1 MIIIIPQYV
10 VVIGKGDSKTM
21 WSKIQDEL
29 KRQGKSVYWLSKQTG
44 ISDNTI
50 YAYKNHGIEP
60 TFSKVCK
67 IADALGVSLDDL
79 REDTDDKN

>member
-1 MIIIIPQYV
+1 
-10 VVIGKGDSKTM
+10 M
-21 WSKIQDEL
+21 WSKIREEL
-29 KRQGKSVYWLSKQTG
+29 EKQGKSVYWLSKQTG

-60 TFSKVCK
+60 TFSKVWK

-79 REDTDDKN
+79 REDKEWESGPERLLKRWKGKLHV

>member
-1 MIIIIPQYV
+1 
-10 VVIGKGDSKTM
+10 M

-29 KRQGKSVYWLSKQTG
+29 KRQDKSVYWLSKQTG

-60 TFSKVCK
+60 TFGKVCK
-67 IADALGVSLDDL
+67 IADALGISLDDL
-79 REDTDDKN
+79 REDKHGN

>member
-1 MIIIIPQYV
+1 
-10 VVIGKGDSKTM
+10 M
-21 WSKIQDEL
+21 WSKIREEL
-29 KRQGKSVYWLSKQTG
+29 EKQGKSVYWLSKQTG
-44 ISDNTI
+44 ISDNTL

-79 REDTDDKN
+79 REDKDDEN

>member
-1 MIIIIPQYV
+1 
-10 VVIGKGDSKTM
+10 M
-21 WSKIQDEL
+21 WSKIREEL
-29 KRQGKSVYWLSKQTG
+29 EKQGKSVYWLSKQTG

-67 IADALGVSLDDL
+67 IADALGISLDDL
-79 REDTDDKN
+79 REDKDDEN

>member
-1 MIIIIPQYV
+1 
-10 VVIGKGDSKTM
+10 M
-21 WSKIQDEL
+21 WFQIQSEL

-79 REDTDDKN
+79 REDENGKNQGN